1 MICTLSQRC
10 GFGQSRHGMSGRIG
24 LVSSRGSLLA
34 RVLAVLIGGLSATPS
49 ASAES
54 AFILAW
60 PASVGRVPAA
70 TYDDHGAPLG
80 DANLVIERIGS
91 GIRFLSQSGEMHG
104 AHTVAMAELVP
115 VQAGAGLRLVRE
127 ESHSFDPQG
136 RSLGVLS
143 IDHVAQR
150 ARCSSENGTLTSELE
165 LPAADRVV
173 NVPLNLLFLPLVRG
187 EARQLSF
194 QFFLCRNGAR
204 LLDFQAW
211 VAEHTEN
218 VRTGPVEIR
227 YAPDFGLLSPFAR
240 QLVPRLS
247 FWFDPRAPH
256 GWIAHRL
263 PLYAGGPEVLVVREG
278 ISTATLG
285 N

>member
-1 MICTLSQRC
+1 
-10 GFGQSRHGMSGRIG
+10 MSGQIAS
-24 LVSSRGSLLA
+24 VSSRWPRLD
-34 RVLAVLIGGLSATPS
+34 RVLGVLIGGLLLTSS

-60 PASVGRVPAA
+60 PASLGRVPAA

-80 DANLVIERIGS
+80 DANLVIERVGS
-91 GIRFLSQSGEMHG
+91 GIRVFSQSGETHG
-104 AHTVAMAELVP
+104 AHTVATADLVP
-115 VQAGAGLRLVRE
+115 VRAGEGLRLVRQ
-127 ESHSFDPQG
+127 ESRSFDPQG
-136 RSLGVLS
+136 RSLGLLS

-150 ARCSSENGTLTSELE
+150 ARCSNQDGAAESELE
-165 LPAADRVV
+165 LPAVDRVV

-187 EARQLSF
+187 ETSELSF
-194 QFFLCRNGAR
+194 QLFLCRNGAQ

-211 VAEHTEN
+211 VAEHAQS
-218 VRTGPVEIR
+218 VQAGPVEIR
-227 YAPDFGLLSPFAR
+227 YAPDLGLLSPFAR

-285 N
+285 D

>member
-1 MICTLSQRC
+1 
-10 GFGQSRHGMSGRIG
+10 MSGIISS
-24 LVSSRGSLLA
+24 VSSRGTLLA
-34 RVLAVLIGGLSATPS
+34 RFLSVLIGGLAAAGS

-60 PASVGRVPAA
+60 PASLGRVPAA

-80 DANLVIERIGS
+80 DANLVIERVGK
-91 GIRFLSQSGEMHG
+91 GIRVFSQSGETHG
-104 AHTVAMAELVP
+104 AHTVATADLVP
-115 VQAGAGLRLVRE
+115 VETGAGLRLVRQ

-136 RSLGVLS
+136 RSLGQLS

-150 ARCSSENGTLTSELE
+150 AHCSDANGRVDSELE
-165 LPAADRVV
+165 LPATDRVV
-173 NVPLNLLFLPLVRG
+173 NVPFNLLFLPLVRG
-187 EARQLSF
+187 ETQQLSF
-194 QFFLCRNGAR
+194 QLFLCRDGAR

-211 VAEHTEN
+211 VAEHAEN
-218 VRTGPVEIR
+218 VGTGPVEIR
-227 YAPDFGLLSPFAR
+227 YAPDLGLMSPFAR

-256 GWIAHRL
+256 GWVAHRL
-263 PLYAGGPEVLVVREG
+263 PLYTGGPEVLVVREG

>member
-1 MICTLSQRC
+1 MLIA
-10 GFGQSRHGMSGRIG
+10 
-24 LVSSRGSLLA
+24 SLMLA
-34 RVLAVLIGGLSATPS
+34 SS

-60 PASVGRVPAA
+60 PASLGRVPAA

-80 DANLVIERIGS
+80 DANLVIERVGS
-91 GIRFLSQSGEMHG
+91 GIRVFSQSGETRG
-104 AHTVAMAELVP
+104 AHTVAMADLVP
-115 VQAGAGLRLVRE
+115 VQAGEGLRLVRQ
-127 ESHSFDPQG
+127 ESRSFDPQG
-136 RSLGVLS
+136 RSLGLLS

-150 ARCSSENGTLTSELE
+150 ARCDDENGTAESELE
-165 LPAADRVV
+165 LPALDRVV

-187 EARQLSF
+187 ETSQLSF
-194 QFFLCRNGAR
+194 QLFLCRNGAQ

-211 VAEHTEN
+211 VAEHAQN
-218 VRTGPVEIR
+218 VQAGPVEIR
-227 YAPDFGLLSPFAR
+227 YAPDLGLLSPFAR